1 MFVYLDTSALVKLV
15 VADAESGELRRWI
28 KGERAKIVSSA
39 LVRTELLR
47 AVKRLEGGR
56 HVLQAQRVLRAT
68 SLIACDSEL
77 LDIAGQLDSPGLRS
91 LDAIH
96 LASAMR
102 LGRDLEGVIT
112 FDNRQA
118 EAALRF
124 GLPLL
129 PPGVV
134 P

>member
-15 VADAESGELRRWI
+15 VAEVESGELRRWI
-28 KGERAKIVSSA
+28 KDERAKVVSSA

-112 FDNRQA
+112 FDIRQA

-129 PPGVV
+129 SPGVV
-134 P
+134 L